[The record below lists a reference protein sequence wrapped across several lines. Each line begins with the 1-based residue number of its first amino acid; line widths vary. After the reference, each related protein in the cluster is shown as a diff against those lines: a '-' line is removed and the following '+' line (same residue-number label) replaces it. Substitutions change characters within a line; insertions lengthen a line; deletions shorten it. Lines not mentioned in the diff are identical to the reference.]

1 MSCLAS
7 RRTILQG
14 AMACS
19 ILALTPAR
27 ARVQSLNVFFDFE
40 SAELSGDAA
49 QLADRLANEIMP
61 GGRVLL
67 IGHADTAEA
76 QPERISY
83 ARGNSVLKHFLRK
96 QALIR
101 VRFDVVT
108 GGISAPLVR
117 TGPNTKEPQNRRV
130 EIVLG

>member
-1 MSCLAS
+1 MSFRPH
-7 RRTILQG
+7 RRTLLQG
-14 AMACS
+14 AAACGL
-19 ILALTPAR
+19 LALTPAR
-27 ARVQSLNVFFDFE
+27 ARPQSLNVFFDFE
-40 SAELSGDAA
+40 SAELSGAAAALADAA
-49 QLADRLANEIMP
+49 AGEIMP

-67 IGHADTAEA
+67 VGYTDTAEA
-76 QPERISY
+76 NPERLSY
-83 ARGNSVLKHFLRK
+83 ARGNAVLKHFLRK
-96 QALIR
+96 QALVR

>member
-1 MSCLAS
+1 MSF
-7 RRTILQG
+7 RRDRRIVLQG
-14 AMACS
+14 MVACS
-19 ILALTPAR
+19 VLALTPAR
-27 ARVQSLNVFFDFE
+27 ARTQSLNVFFDFE
-40 SAELSGDAA
+40 SAELSGAGAA
-49 QLADRLANEIMP
+49 LADALVDEIMP

-76 QPERISY
+76 EPERISY

-108 GGISAPLVR
+108 EGTAVPLVR
-117 TGPNTKEPQNRRV
+117 TGPNIKEPRNRRV
-130 EIVLG
+130 EIVFG